1 MFERFVKD
9 GVTGGHGLG
18 LAFTRAIV
26 VAHGGAVA
34 AHNGAGGGACVIVTL
49 ERAPRHSRG
58 GRPR

>member
-9 GVTGGHGLG
+9 GATGGHGLG

-34 AHNGAGGGACVIVTL
+34 AHTA
-49 ERAPRHSRG
+49 RAAVPASS
-58 GRPR
+58 